1 MTHRVLCGV
10 TLRDRHP
17 KPLRSNHKNNCQMDP
32 IILTS
37 KEELQALIR
46 ESYRALRE
54 GEEAVPTIITIDPQP
69 LLTVDEA
76 VEYLRISKNTL
87 YGYTSKGCIPHIK
100 QGKRVLF
107 RKSQLDAWLDAKQ
120 RGTAQ

>member
-1 MTHRVLCGV
+1 
-10 TLRDRHP
+10 
-17 KPLRSNHKNNCQMDP
+17 MDP

-87 YGYTSKGCIPHIK
+87 YGYTSKGCIPRIK